1 MPEVK
6 TTLWTSEFTKRF
18 SFRLMATS
26 AVVAAAV
33 ACGEVE
39 RDDVASI
46 ARRAAPASVK
56 VVADGWAQG
65 AGAGFVIRGYDGA
78 ALVVTNSHVLLGAT
92 RATIEFRD
100 GRSLSASLVGS
111 DPAVD
116 LAILRLSS
124 AAGVTPLVIADDG
137 PLVAGERLVV
147 IGNPAGLQGVVTA
160 GVLSARTVLPDPTIM
175 GQAFVPFLIT
185 DAATS
190 AGNSGSPVLDRR
202 GEVIG
207 VSSAILGSA
216 HNLTVVLPGHLVSR
230 IGTALQ
236 HAGTYRHAYAGL
248 DVTVATGERPEGAC
262 VVTAVAPGGAA
273 DRAGLRVGDRVAA
286 IDGEPPGGPAALLE
300 RAFMASPGT
309 TWTLEVVRGDAT
321 LASRLL
327 LDELPERLEDV
338 LRPHAR

>member
-1 MPEVK
+1 
-6 TTLWTSEFTKRF
+6 
-18 SFRLMATS
+18 
-26 AVVAAAV
+26 
-33 ACGEVE
+33 
-39 RDDVASI
+39 
-46 ARRAAPASVK
+46 VK

-65 AGAGFVIRGYDGA
+65 AGSGFVIRGYDGA

-116 LAILRLSS
+116 LAVLRLSS
-124 AAGVTPLVIADDG
+124 AAGVPPLVIADDG

-147 IGNPAGLQGVVTA
+147 VGNPAGLQAVVAA

-202 GEVIG
+202 GEVVG
-207 VSSAILGSA
+207 MSSAILGSA
-216 HNLTVVLPGHLVSR
+216 HNLTVVLPGHVMSR

-248 DVTVATGERPEGAC
+248 DVTVATGVTSAAVVAMAFLRRP
-262 VVTAVAPGGAA
+262 
-273 DRAGLRVGDRVAA
+273 RR
-286 IDGEPPGGPAALLE
+286 
-300 RAFMASPGT
+300 
-309 TWTLEVVRGDAT
+309 
-321 LASRLL
+321 SR
-327 LDELPERLEDV
+327 
-338 LRPHAR
+338 